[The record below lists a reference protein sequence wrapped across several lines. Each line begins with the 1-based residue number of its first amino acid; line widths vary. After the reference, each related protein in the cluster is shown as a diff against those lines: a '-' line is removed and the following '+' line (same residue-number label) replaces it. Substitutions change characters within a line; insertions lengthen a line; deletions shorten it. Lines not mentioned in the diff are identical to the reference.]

1 MKKKKTIVLIIIA
14 AGVVLLVD
22 SWLAGRKI
30 SKEHYLSHN
39 NTYNDEGMLLDSVK
53 NPYYSKRQWGYF
65 YKIPRTVKYHSDIT
79 GTERKAMVFLPTGY
93 DKNKSYPVLYL
104 LHGYG
109 GRHST
114 WRNKNAHIIIQNL
127 IYFEDVPEM
136 IVVCPD
142 CVVSSDENARDENFY
157 ETIQYFDLAEK
168 EIVDNLMP
176 YIEEHFNVL
185 TGRENTAIAGNSMGG
200 RNSLAIGFKHQDKFG
215 YIGAFSSVSPLPD
228 ERYSGRIPALLDEL
242 KLDSSQFEFL
252 MLGVGNSD
260 NVCGDVTYTLDE
272 YMTERGIDHV
282 FYDVDGEHEN
292 RVWQNCLYNFCKNI
306 FKQEEQ

>member
-1 MKKKKTIVLIIIA
+1 
-14 AGVVLLVD
+14 
-22 SWLAGRKI
+22 
-30 SKEHYLSHN
+30 
-39 NTYNDEGMLLDSVK
+39 
-53 NPYYSKRQWGYF
+53 
-65 YKIPRTVKYHSDIT
+65 
-79 GTERKAMVFLPTGY
+79 MVFLPAGY

-142 CVVSSDENARDENFY
+142 CVVSADENARDENFY

-176 YIEEHFNVL
+176 YIEDHFNVL

-200 RNSLAIGFKHQDKFG
+200 RNSLAIGFRHQDKFG
-215 YIGAFSSVSPLPD
+215 YIG
-228 ERYSGRIPALLDEL
+228 ERYSGGIPALLDEL

-252 MLGVGNSD
+252 MLSVGKSD
-260 NVCGDVTYTLDE
+260 NVCGDVTYALHE
-272 YMTERGIDHV
+272 YMTGHGINHV

-292 RVWQNCLYNFCKNI
+292 KVWQNSLYNFCKNI
-306 FKQEEQ
+306 FNQE